1 MKYTI
6 VIEEAPNN
14 FAAYV
19 PDLPGCV
26 ATASTKGELM
36 GAIQK
41 AIEFHLEDMRDEG
54 EPIPEPRATSD
65 VVEVVARA

>member
-6 VIEEAPNN
+6 VIEKAPDN

-26 ATASTKGELM
+26 ATASTKKELLRE
-36 GAIQK
+36 IQI
-41 AIEFHLEDMRDEG
+41 AIEFHLEDMREEG
-54 EPIPEPRATSD
+54 EPIPEPKATSD
-65 VVEVVARA
+65 VVEVMAKA